1 MSPIL
6 LSDLALLWMDS
17 DIDLKKVESPMA
29 LKKTASEWSFTC
41 PVAERSN
48 RLRIS
53 FAYDCNAG
61 MQSPKKQYSSG
72 EQNRLTLDEVNT
84 EG

>member
-29 LKKTASEWSFTC
+29 LKKTASE
-41 PVAERSN
+41 
-48 RLRIS
+48 
-53 FAYDCNAG
+53 
-61 MQSPKKQYSSG
+61 
-72 EQNRLTLDEVNT
+72 
-84 EG
+84 